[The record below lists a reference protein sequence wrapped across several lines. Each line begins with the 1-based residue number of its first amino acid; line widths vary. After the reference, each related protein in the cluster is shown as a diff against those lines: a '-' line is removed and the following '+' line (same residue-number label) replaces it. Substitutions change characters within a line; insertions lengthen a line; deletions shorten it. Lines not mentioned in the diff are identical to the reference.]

1 MYNVHPCPKY
11 LTFSVF
17 FNDLDI
23 LHARKIFRNILTVF
37 FFINDFDILHAW
49 KTFRTMYI
57 WVCSHMFLSL
67 WTVGFSQKVGYAL
80 LNKGICKRFFGI
92 FPTRSCINWVLVENT
107 ESARFPFMSGYM
119 IFVYSYPFGKH
130 RITLHENVN
139 KVKYL
144 KLIGKK
150 YLILKKHVN

>member
-37 FFINDFDILHAW
+37 FINDFDILHAW

-67 WTVGFSQKVGYAL
+67 CTVGFSQKVGYVL

-92 FPTRSCINWVLVENT
+92 FPTRSYWWRKCTVAVYVRLCDFCPLISVRKASDNITRKRKQGEVLDRE
-107 ESARFPFMSGYM
+107 EISD
-119 IFVYSYPFGKH
+119 
-130 RITLHENVN
+130 
-139 KVKYL
+139 
-144 KLIGKK
+144 
-150 YLILKKHVN
+150 LKKKCQLIRHMPKVEF

>member
-1 MYNVHPCPKY
+1 MNDMYNVHPCPKY

-37 FFINDFDILHAW
+37 FLINDFDILHAW

-67 WTVGFSQKVGYAL
+67 CTVGFSQKVGYVL

-92 FPTRSCINWVLVENT
+92 FPTISCINWALVANT
-107 ESARFPFMSGYM
+107 ENARFPFISGHM

-130 RITLHENVN
+130 RITLQ
-139 KVKYL
+139 KT
-144 KLIGKK
+144 
-150 YLILKKHVN
+150 